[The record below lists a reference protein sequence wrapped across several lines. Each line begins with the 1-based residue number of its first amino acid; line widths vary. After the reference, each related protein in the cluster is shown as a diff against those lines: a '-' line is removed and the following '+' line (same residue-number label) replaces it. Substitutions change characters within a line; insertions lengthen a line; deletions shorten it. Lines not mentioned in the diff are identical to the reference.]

1 MNKEQIA
8 AKIKEKAGLSD
19 GLAMKAAEI
28 LTSQIFSG
36 NVNKE
41 SIIKILVNDLKIDQ
55 EKANKAYDSVAGVLT
70 GSLADAYRGIK
81 GIFKK

>member
-19 GLAMKAAEI
+19 GLAKKAAEI

-55 EKANKAYDSVAGVLT
+55 EKANKAYDSVAGVQT
-70 GSLADAYRGIK
+70 GSLADAYKGIK

>member
-19 GLAMKAAEI
+19 GLAKKAAEI

-70 GSLADAYRGIK
+70 GSLADAYKGIK

>member
-19 GLAMKAAEI
+19 GLAEKAAEI

-70 GSLADAYRGIK
+70 GSLADAFHGIK
-81 GIFKK
+81 KVFK

>member
-70 GSLADAYRGIK
+70 GSLADAYKGIK